1 MVVAACS
8 KEMFDGTLT
17 SLSTGTVL
25 YSAKLPKTELYL
37 DKYKLITNHDFH
49 NVSALQ
55 FDVIFLSKVLTSCWL
70 LA

>member
-37 DKYKLITNHDFH
+37 DEYKLITKFH